1 MYKIPLIKIL
11 FTLLVLYIPYQVNA
25 YDFYY
30 QKDDITLKLDFENK
44 LIKEIKFN
52 IMINGQRN
60 FGIINYF
67 NNEIYILLNTDR
79 ISFDNF
85 KKVFPKPQKNKKLNK
100 KINFNWEISEMKISE
115 NYSLFS
121 NKLNFIYDKGFES
134 MMFYDSKKDFELS
147 ILPQLD
153 GNKQIYLFSKNAG
166 QFFLAQKI
174 SKNMKGGA
182 LIGKGSFRKFNDYDL
197 NIKVK
202 DFSIDKNSKFY
213 NLLFTS
219 RLLDIFSVLQNSQ
232 DQFNYLEV
240 PVSRKGKIFSFDHAL
255 MLGGTVAFSFKGEA
269 NPSEKVASING
280 TYGPLYLFEKNFK
293 NIPFLKEL
301 FGKNVEESLL
311 AADFKIKKNGNKT
324 DFIFNPLSILTPGKT
339 RNFFDIWE

>member
-1 MYKIPLIKIL
+1 MYNKIL
-11 FTLLVLYIPYQVNA
+11 LKILIVLFIPIQVIA
-25 YDFYY
+25 YDFTY
-30 QKDDITLKLDFENK
+30 KKEDILLKLDFENNK
-44 LIKEIKFN
+44 IKEIKFD
-52 IMINGQRN
+52 IKINGQRN
-60 FGIINYF
+60 FGIINYH
-67 NNEIYILLNTDR
+67 NNEIYILLNTDQ

-85 KKVFPKPQKNKKLNK
+85 KKVFPKPQDNKKLNK
-100 KINFNWEISEMKISE
+100 KINFNWEISEMVISE
-115 NYSLFS
+115 KYSLFS
-121 NKLNFIYDKGFES
+121 NKLNFIYDEGFES
-134 MMFYDSKKDFELS
+134 MMFYDTKKEFELS
-147 ILPQLD
+147 ILPQLN

-166 QFFLAQKI
+166 QFFYAQKI

-219 RLLDIFSVLQNSQ
+219 RMLDIFSVLQNSQ
-232 DQFNYLEV
+232 DEFNYLEV
-240 PVSRKGKIFSFDHAL
+240 PVHRKGKVFSFDHAL

-269 NPSEKVASING
+269 NPSEKIASVNG
-280 TYGPLYLFEKNFK
+280 TYGPLYLFEQNFK
-293 NIPFLKEL
+293 NIPFLNEL

-311 AADFKIKKNGNKT
+311 AADFKVNKNGNKT

>member
-1 MYKIPLIKIL
+1 MYNKIIFKLLIVL
-11 FTLLVLYIPYQVNA
+11 FIPIQVIA
-25 YDFYY
+25 YDFSY
-30 QKDDITLKLDFENK
+30 QKEDISLKLDFDNNE
-44 LIKEIKFN
+44 IKEIKFD
-52 IMINGQRN
+52 IKINGQRN
-60 FGIINYF
+60 FGIINYY
-67 NNEIYILLNTDR
+67 NNEIYILLNTDQ

-100 KINFNWEISEMKISE
+100 KINFNWEISEMVISE
-115 NYSLFS
+115 KYSLFS
-121 NKLNFIYDKGFES
+121 NKLNFIYDEGFES
-134 MMFYDSKKDFELS
+134 MMFYDSKKEFELS

-166 QFFLAQKI
+166 QFFYAQKI
-174 SKNMKGGA
+174 SKNMIGGA

-197 NIKVK
+197 IIKVK

-219 RLLDIFSVLQNSQ
+219 RMLDIFSVLQNSQ
-232 DQFNYLEV
+232 DEFNYLEV
-240 PVSRKGKIFSFDHAL
+240 PVQRKGKVFNFDHAL

-269 NPSEKVASING
+269 NPSKKTASVNG
-280 TYGPLYLFEKNFK
+280 TYGPLYLFEQNFK
-293 NIPFLKEL
+293 NIPFLSEL

-311 AADFKIKKNGNKT
+311 AADFKVNKNGNKT

>member
-1 MYKIPLIKIL
+1 MHKSFYLKLSVLLFLPFHLI
-11 FTLLVLYIPYQVNA
+11 A
-25 YDFYY
+25 YDFSF
-30 QKDDITLKLDFENK
+30 QKEDNLLKIDFEDN
-44 LIKEIKFN
+44 LIKEIKFDLK
-52 IMINGQRN
+52 INGQRN
-60 FGIINYF
+60 FGIINYH
-67 NNEIYILLNTDR
+67 NNEIYILLNTDQ

-85 KKVFPKPQKNKKLNK
+85 KKVFPKPQENKKLNK

-115 NYSLFS
+115 DYSLYS
-121 NKLNFIYDKGFES
+121 NKLNFIYDEGFES
-134 MMFYDSKKDFELS
+134 MMFYDSKREFELS
-147 ILPQLD
+147 ILPQLEGD
-153 GNKQIYLFSKNAG
+153 KQIYLFSKNAG
-166 QFFLAQKI
+166 QFFYAQKI
-174 SKNMKGGA
+174 SKNMNGGA

-219 RLLDIFSVLQNSQ
+219 RMLDIFSVLQNSQ
-232 DQFNYLEV
+232 DEFNYLEV
-240 PVSRKGKIFSFDHAL
+240 PVRRKGKVFSFDQAI

-269 NPSEKVASING
+269 NPSKKIAIVNG

-293 NIPFLKEL
+293 NVPFLSEL

-311 AADFKIKKNGNKT
+311 AADFKVKKNGNKT

>member
-1 MYKIPLIKIL
+1 MYKLYFLKIL
-11 FTLLVLYIPYQVNA
+11 FLIFFPFHINA
-25 YDFYY
+25 YDFSF
-30 QKDDITLKLDFENK
+30 QNENNLFELDFEDN
-44 LIKEIKFN
+44 LLKEIKFEVN
-52 IMINGQRN
+52 INGQRH
-60 FGIINYF
+60 FGIINYH
-67 NNEIYILLNTDR
+67 NNEIYILLNTDQ

-85 KKVFPKPQKNKKLNK
+85 KKIFPKPQKNKKLSK
-100 KINFNWEISEMKISE
+100 KINFNWEISELIISDD
-115 NYSLFS
+115 YSLFS
-121 NKLNFIYDKGFES
+121 NKLNFVYDQGFES
-134 MMFYDSKKDFELS
+134 MIFYDSKKEFELS

-153 GNKQIYLFSKNAG
+153 GDKQIYLFSKNAG
-166 QFFLAQKI
+166 QFFYAQKI
-174 SKNMKGGA
+174 TKNMNGGA
-182 LIGKGSFRKFNDYDL
+182 LIGKGSFKKFNDYDL

-219 RLLDIFSVLQNSQ
+219 RMLDVFSVLQNKQ
-232 DQFNYLEV
+232 DEFNYLEV
-240 PVSRKGKIFSFDHAL
+240 PVQKKGKIFTFDHAL

-269 NPSEKVASING
+269 NPTEKTASVNG

-293 NIPFLKEL
+293 NVPFLSEL

-311 AADFKIKKNGNKT
+311 AADFKVNKKGNKT

>member
-1 MYKIPLIKIL
+1 MYKTYFLKIL
-11 FTLLVLYIPYQVNA
+11 FVIFFPFQIVA
-25 YDFYY
+25 YDFSF
-30 QKDDITLKLDFENK
+30 QNENNLLKLDFEDN
-44 LIKEIKFN
+44 LLKEIKFDFN
-52 IMINGQRN
+52 INGQRN
-60 FGIINYF
+60 FGVVNYH
-67 NNEIYILLNTDR
+67 NNEIYILLNTDQ

-85 KKVFPKPQKNKKLNK
+85 KKIFPKPQKNKKLSK
-100 KINFNWEISEMKISE
+100 KINFNWEISELIVSNE
-115 NYSLFS
+115 YSLFS
-121 NKLNFIYDKGFES
+121 NRLNFVYDNGFES

-153 GNKQIYLFSKNAG
+153 GSKQIYLFSKNAG
-166 QFFLAQKI
+166 QFFYAQKI
-174 SKNMKGGA
+174 TKNMNGGA

-219 RLLDIFSVLQNSQ
+219 RMLDVFSILQNNQ
-232 DQFNYLEV
+232 DEFNYLEV
-240 PVSRKGKIFSFDHAL
+240 PVQKKGKVFTFDHAL

-269 NPSEKVASING
+269 NPTKKTASVNG

-293 NIPFLKEL
+293 NVPFLSEL

-311 AADFKIKKNGNKT
+311 AADFKVKKNGNKT

>member
-1 MYKIPLIKIL
+1 MYKIL
-11 FTLLVLYIPYQVNA
+11 FTLLVLFIPYQVIA

-67 NNEIYILLNTDR
+67 NNEIYILLNTDQ

-100 KINFNWEISEMKISE
+100 KIDFNWEISEMKISE

-232 DQFNYLEV
+232 DEFNYLEV

-269 NPSEKVASING
+269 NPSEKVAIVNG